1 MFVVCLIAMH
11 LWRINNNTNN
21 TTYNIKLQSVTK
33 YFYIKNSENNTSYI
47 LYIRKRW
54 ILNKKKKKKIVF
66 KEIIVQSEGLT
77 QSFLDNKAPRKY
89 YWRLKM
95 HRVEWTKGKSRN
107 RILKTFQFQRKISP

>member
-21 TTYNIKLQSVTK
+21 TTYNIKLRVTK
-33 YFYIKNSENNTSYI
+33 YFYIKNSENNTLYI

-54 ILNKKKKKKIVF
+54 ILNKKKKKEIF

-77 QSFLDNKAPRKY
+77 QNFLDNKAPRKY

>member
-21 TTYNIKLQSVTK
+21 TTYNIKLRITK

-54 ILNKKKKKKIVF
+54 ILNKKKKKEIF

-77 QSFLDNKAPRKY
+77 QNFLDNKAPRKY

>member
-21 TTYNIKLQSVTK
+21 TTFNIKLRVTK
-33 YFYIKNSENNTSYI
+33 YFYIKNSENNTLYI

-54 ILNKKKKKKIVF
+54 ILNKKKKKEIF

-77 QSFLDNKAPRKY
+77 QNFLDNKAPRKY

>member
-33 YFYIKNSENNTSYI
+33 YFYIKNSENNTLYI

-54 ILNKKKKKKIVF
+54 ILNKKKKKEIF

-77 QSFLDNKAPRKY
+77 QNFLDNKAPRKY

>member
-21 TTYNIKLQSVTK
+21 TTYNIKLRVTK

-54 ILNKKKKKKIVF
+54 ILNKKKKKEIF

-77 QSFLDNKAPRKY
+77 QNFLDNKAPRKY